1 MTDNDAGVSRRR
13 VLARAGGGLAASLAT
28 AGCLGS
34 WWNPRAGVD
43 GMRVRARTATGT
55 ETDTRCRLSA
65 DFVDAHPTLK
75 RVLTR
80 AADRGS
86 DGWASTQ
93 VSIETGESLG
103 DALHRHCE
111 GQTRGI
117 YEYRGDWYFVSLQ
130 YEDPKDH
137 GHPEDGGN
145 GTHSHPEDGGG
156 GTHEH

>member
-1 MTDNDAGVSRRR
+1 MTDNDAGASRRR
-13 VLARAGGGLAASLAT
+13 VLARAGGSLAATLAT
-28 AGCLGS
+28 SGCLGS
-34 WWNPRAGVD
+34 GWNPLAEED
-43 GMRVRARTATGT
+43 GMRVRARAATGT

-65 DFVDAHPTLK
+65 DFVDAHPALK
-75 RVLTR
+75 RVLTQ

-86 DGWASTQ
+86 DEWASTQVSDEWASTQ

-117 YEYRGDWYFVSLQ
+117 YKYRGDWYFVSLR
-130 YEDPKDH
+130 YENPKDH
-137 GHPEDGGN
+137 G
-145 GTHSHPEDGGG
+145 HPEDGGG